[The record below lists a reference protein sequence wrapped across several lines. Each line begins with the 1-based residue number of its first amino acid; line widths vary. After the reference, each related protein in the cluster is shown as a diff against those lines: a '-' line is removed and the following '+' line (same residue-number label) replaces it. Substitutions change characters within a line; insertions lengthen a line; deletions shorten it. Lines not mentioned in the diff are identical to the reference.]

1 MHFSLFNYFE
11 FLRKIQMIISNF
23 VNWEVC
29 MIADRIDME
38 LRLYVYYLCT
48 GLIWDHDRGGSICS
62 RGGWAYF
69 QNCSKTLSNFFQ
81 FDQID
86 FRQNF
91 EKKTGQK
98 GRFFVVIFW
107 KILTNKCVIF
117 WRALPL
123 QN

>member
-1 MHFSLFNYFE
+1 
-11 FLRKIQMIISNF
+11 
-23 VNWEVC
+23 

-38 LRLYVYYLCT
+38 LHLYVYYLCT

-69 QNCSKTLSNFFQ
+69 QKCSKALSNFFQ

-91 EKKTGQK
+91 EKKLAKK
-98 GRFFVVIFW
+98 GVFCHFLENFE
-107 KILTNKCVIF
+107 KKCVIF